1 MILYFSD
8 ENCYLIHKLGTKV
21 SKEASKVKKREMSAN
36 FRKKNENHRSP
47 SSERVMKSFGA
58 LNPSEIEF
66 LIDWKQF

>member
-8 ENCYLIHKLGTKV
+8 EKCYLIHKLGTKV
-21 SKEASKVKKREMSAN
+21 SKEASKVKKSELPVN
-36 FRKKNENHRSP
+36 FRKIENHRSP

-58 LNPSEIEF
+58 LNLSEIEF